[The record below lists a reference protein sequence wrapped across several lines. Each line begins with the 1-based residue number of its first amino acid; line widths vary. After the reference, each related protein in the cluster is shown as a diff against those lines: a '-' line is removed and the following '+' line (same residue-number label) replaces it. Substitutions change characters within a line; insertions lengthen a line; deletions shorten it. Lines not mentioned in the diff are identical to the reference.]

1 MSREAAVNSATGH
14 FDSGAFKADLARR
27 VAIPTDSRD
36 TARVAD
42 LRRYIDTEMV
52 PALEAMGFACR
63 VLTHPAAPGPFLFAE
78 RIEDPSLLTVL
89 GYGHGDVVPGLD
101 AMSGYDAPTVW
112 SSIGP
117 RPWSLYFGVLPRGNA
132 RWLAGR

>member
-1 MSREAAVNSATGH
+1 MSRETAVNAATGH
-14 FDSGAFKADLARR
+14 FDTGAFKADLARR

-36 TARVAD
+36 TARIAD
-42 LRRYIDTEMV
+42 LRRYIEAEMV

-89 GYGHGDVVPGLD
+89 GYGHGDVIRGLD
-101 AMSGYDAPTVW
+101 REW
-112 SSIGP
+112 H
-117 RPWSLYFGVLPRGNA
+117 
-132 RWLAGR
+132 